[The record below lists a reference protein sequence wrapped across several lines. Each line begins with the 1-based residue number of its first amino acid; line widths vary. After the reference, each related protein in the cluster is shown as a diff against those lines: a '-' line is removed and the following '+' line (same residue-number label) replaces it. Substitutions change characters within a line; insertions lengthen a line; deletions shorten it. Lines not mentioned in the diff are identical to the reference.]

1 MTRKGA
7 SKPITA
13 SFGEG
18 RLRLARA
25 YLKAARTEATVAE
38 VGDPGNPVMSQI
50 VNAAIA
56 FTDALTARYSGRTNQ
71 QDHAA
76 AVKALRDALGN
87 RFPSAQ
93 ETRLRRILGEKN
105 EVQYGARL
113 KTKAEADHFLTQLE
127 EFAAWAEAELQR
139 PK

>member
-38 VGDPGNPVMSQI
+38 VGAPGNPVMSQI

-56 FTDALTARYSGRTNQ
+56 FTDALTARCRGAPTSRTMP
-71 QDHAA
+71 
-76 AVKALRDALGN
+76 RG
-87 RFPSAQ
+87 
-93 ETRLRRILGEKN
+93 LRRSGMRSATVFPRRRKPGFAFLGEKN

-113 KTKAEADHFLTQLE
+113 KTKAEADHLLTQLE